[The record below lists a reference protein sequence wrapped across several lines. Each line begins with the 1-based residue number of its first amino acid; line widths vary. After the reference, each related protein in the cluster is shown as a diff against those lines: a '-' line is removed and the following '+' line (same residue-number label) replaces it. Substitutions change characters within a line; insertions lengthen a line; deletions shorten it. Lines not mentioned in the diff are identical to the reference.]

1 MSRFAGMKPLLLAL
15 VALTLA
21 CNEPRPEGPA
31 PRRRG
36 TKATKAADRTDTSLP
51 MDIKVA
57 FEPPASWERV
67 RLPGGIEFSQPP
79 GFTVVNAPAV
89 VCNASTLPADSSV
102 LQTAL
107 SDRWPLTLAMRRG
120 DLARIARAN
129 SFTTDSTD
137 IAAHGQQPGDT
148 TIVRRGEGWRLL
160 YGRTRARPLLATV
173 RAPDGCSLVW
183 AARGSEINV
192 DTLGLVLG
200 TVKFAAPVQ

>member
-1 MSRFAGMKPLLLAL
+1 MSNFAAMRRIALLAAVTL
-15 VALTLA
+15 VSA
-21 CNEPRPEGPA
+21 CNEPRPEGPST
-31 PRRRG
+31 RRR
-36 TKATKAADRTDTSLP
+36 ATKAVDRTDTSLP
-51 MDIKVA
+51 MDVKVA

-67 RLPGGIEFSQPP
+67 KLPAGLEFSQPA

-89 VCNASTLPADSSV
+89 VCDATTMSADSSV
-102 LQTAL
+102 LRTEL

-129 SFTTDSTD
+129 GFTIDSTD

-148 TIVRRGEGWRLL
+148 TVVRRGEGWLLL
-160 YGRTRARPLLATV
+160 YGRTAARPLLATV

-183 AARGSEINV
+183 AARGNAINV

-200 TVKFAAPVQ
+200 TVRFGTPVQ